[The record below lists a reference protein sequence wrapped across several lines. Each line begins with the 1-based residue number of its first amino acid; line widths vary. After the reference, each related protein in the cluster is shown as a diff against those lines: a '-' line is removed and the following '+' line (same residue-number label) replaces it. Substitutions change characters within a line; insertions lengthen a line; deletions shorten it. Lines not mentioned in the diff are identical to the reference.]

1 MYVCVNTNE
10 LLYRK
15 MNKHDIY
22 MNRSTLIAAISDEID
37 DHNTPEM
44 FFPSEEQQR
53 LKTAHFSFQKKVDMN
68 EALGTAPQ

>member
-1 MYVCVNTNE
+1 
-10 LLYRK
+10 
-15 MNKHDIY
+15 

-44 FFPSEEQQR
+44 FFTPGEQQR